1 MVRKRLKKSKA
12 EAAFTSGAR
21 KVKGL
26 DPKAPKLY
34 KSLTLQMNEYE
45 YTRFVQ
51 AAESAERGMLDF
63 LRRALKKAITE
74 EIGD

>member
-1 MVRKRLKKSKA
+1 MVRKRTKKIKA
-12 EAAFTSGAR
+12 EAAFTSGSR

-26 DPKAPKLY
+26 DPKAPKNY
-34 KSLTLQMNEYE
+34 RSLTLHMNEYE

-51 AAESAERGMLDF
+51 AAESAERGLLDF
-63 LRRALKKAITE
+63 LRRALKKAISE

>member
-1 MVRKRLKKSKA
+1 MVRKRSKKIKA

-21 KVKGL
+21 KAKGL
-26 DPKAPKLY
+26 DPKAPKNY
-34 KSLTLQMNEYE
+34 KSLTLHMNEYE

-63 LRRALKKAITE
+63 LRRALKKAISE
-74 EIGD
+74 EIWD

>member
-1 MVRKRLKKSKA
+1 MVRKRSKKSKA

-26 DPKAPKLY
+26 DPKAPKGY
-34 KSLTLQMNEYE
+34 KSLTMHMNEYE

>member
-1 MVRKRLKKSKA
+1 MVRKRATKSKA
-12 EAAFTSGAR
+12 EAAFTSGAK

-26 DPKAPKLY
+26 DPKAAKGY
-34 KSLTLQMNEYE
+34 KSLTLHMNEYE

-63 LRRALKKAITE
+63 LRRALRKAITE

>member
-1 MVRKRLKKSKA
+1 MVRKRAKKSKA

-21 KVKGL
+21 KVRGL
-26 DPKAPKLY
+26 DPKAPKNH
-34 KSLTLQMNEYE
+34 KSLTMHMNEYE
-45 YTRFVQ
+45 YSRFIQ

-63 LRRALKKAITE
+63 LRRALKKAIIE

>member
-1 MVRKRLKKSKA
+1 MVRKRSKKSKA

-26 DPKAPKLY
+26 DPKAPKGY
-34 KSLTLQMNEYE
+34 KSLTMHMNEYE
-45 YTRFVQ
+45 YTRFIQ

-63 LRRALKKAITE
+63 LRRALKKAIIE